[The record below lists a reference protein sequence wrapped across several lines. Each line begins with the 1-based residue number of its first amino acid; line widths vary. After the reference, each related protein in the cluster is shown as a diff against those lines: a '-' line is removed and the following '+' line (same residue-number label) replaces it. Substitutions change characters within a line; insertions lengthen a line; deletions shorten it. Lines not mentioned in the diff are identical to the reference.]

1 MGNVGSELHNNY
13 GELVLQKL
21 ISQEE
26 TRITFLSESEV
37 SMSC

>member
-21 ISQEE
+21 ISLEE
-26 TRITFLSESEV
+26 TRIK
-37 SMSC
+37 